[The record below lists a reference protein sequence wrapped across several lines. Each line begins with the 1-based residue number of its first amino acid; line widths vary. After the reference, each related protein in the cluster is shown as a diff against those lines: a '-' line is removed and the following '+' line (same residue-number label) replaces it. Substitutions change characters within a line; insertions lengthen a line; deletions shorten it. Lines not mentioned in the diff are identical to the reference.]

1 MGKPVVKKKVV
12 HHTRAERLAL
22 TRKKRKEGP
31 AAKNRAERRAVVA
44 SMRAAIDT
52 GVTLTFLE
60 FTRLFNVPIVTE
72 FGDRYA
78 MGIAE
83 EREGFGGRQTLT
95 EWRASFDAWL
105 RVRQASR
112 QPETGRADRQ
122 AAYALAHPPSPEQP
136 AGEATDVGPELLH
149 TPTLAE
155 LEDVFRPADEA
166 LCAEQQAC
174 DRESWANGDRP
185 SREVPS

>member
-31 AAKNRAERRAVVA
+31 AACKRAK
-44 SMRAAIDT
+44 
-52 GVTLTFLE
+52 L
-60 FTRLFNVPIVTE
+60 
-72 FGDRYA
+72 
-78 MGIAE
+78 
-83 EREGFGGRQTLT
+83 RETK
-95 EWRASFDAWL
+95 
-105 RVRQASR
+105 
-112 QPETGRADRQ
+112 Q
-122 AAYALAHPPSPEQP
+122 AAYALAHPPSSEQP
-136 AGEATDVGPELLH
+136 VGEATDVGPELLH